1 MKYMKYMKY
10 INKIKKLLMLNIMLK
25 VNSHYMLKYN
35 DLFIS
40 RVKNENIDE
49 NVILNSRIEIIKNIL
64 KNKIEKIQK
73 KLKKIKKEFIKIE
86 KQFINIEKEFSNIEK
101 EFKEI
106 KGDNTSFNEI
116 LNKIKQQNNLN
127 EKRNELRLQ
136 QYKLYE
142 KNNLLRVSENQL
154 SEKKYKYQQLLINLI
169 N

>member
-1 MKYMKYMKY
+1 MKY
-10 INKIKKLLMLNIMLK
+10 INKIQKLLILNVILK
-25 VNSHYMLKYN
+25 INSHYMLKYN

-64 KNKIEKIQK
+64 KNQIEKIK
-73 KLKKIKKEFIKIE
+73 KELKKIKKEFINIK
-86 KQFINIEKEFSNIEK
+86 KQFINIEKEFINIGEQ
-101 EFKEI
+101 FKEI

-116 LNKIKQQNNLN
+116 LKKISQQNKLN